1 MKNNIRT
8 NVIVNLIRTIVLT
21 ILSFITFPFVCR
33 ILGDS
38 YLGMY
43 TWANTFVY
51 YFLILAKISIPNIA
65 VRECVKVRDN
75 KELLTKK
82 AHEFFIIQSVMT
94 VLSFVLMLTLVLSI
108 PNLHDYKD
116 GVNYGTLIFLLSINF
131 LAGVFSF
138 EWIYIALEKHL
149 YIAIRSIVI
158 LAISAI
164 LIFSFLKYP
173 EQVYIYALISVGV
186 TVVTVLSNI
195 IYLPKHLSKKY
206 TGRLE
211 FRPYIKPILLL
222 FFVSVVLTLY
232 NETDIFILGLIDES
246 KAQVG
251 SYSVGIKG
259 IEIIITII
267 TSLSAVFM
275 PRATHY
281 YEMENKTFFNNL
293 TKYSMNICFFIAVP
307 AIATMCTMSDA
318 ITGLI
323 SGSSIGE
330 SQYQDAWVMLTIFGL
345 MMLTYSI
352 GDIIYS
358 QVLIPMKREKIYLYT
373 MLIGVVLNIGLSI
386 LFGLVIFKDKPGIGV
401 ALATI
406 ISDFLILVYLLVKTR
421 KYTSKAVFNLN
432 NLKIIIFGLAIG
444 IFSAFMGPI
453 FRNLALSYCSL
464 MESYV
469 IELVA
474 VVFIDAVI
482 YIVGL
487 LLTKE
492 KLVSSFL
499 KKKKPTDQ
507 IIKQ

>member
-8 NVIVNLIRTIVLT
+8 NVTVNLIRTVVLT

-75 KELLTKK
+75 KELLAKK
-82 AHEFFIIQSVMT
+82 AREFFIIQAVMT
-94 VLSFVLMLTLVLSI
+94 VLSFVCMLILVLSI
-108 PNLHDYKD
+108 PNLHEHKD
-116 GVNYGTLIFLLSINF
+116 GVDYDTLIFLLSINF

-173 EQVYIYALISVGV
+173 EQVYIYAFFSIGV
-186 TVVTVLSNI
+186 TIATVISNI
-195 IYLPKHLSKKY
+195 IFLPKHLSKSY
-206 TGRLE
+206 SGHLE
-211 FRPYIKPILLL
+211 FKPYIKPILLL

-232 NETDIFILGLIDES
+232 NETDIFILGLVDES

-293 TKYSMNICFFIAVP
+293 TKYSMNICFFIAIP

-323 SGSSIGE
+323 SGSSVGE
-330 SQYQDAWVMLTIFGL
+330 SQYQDAWIMLSIFGS

-358 QVLIPMKREKIYLYT
+358 QVLIPMKKEKVYLYT
-373 MLIGVVLNIGLSI
+373 MLIGVALNIGLSL
-386 LFGLVIFKDKPGIGV
+386 LFALVIFKDKPGVGV

-406 ISDFLILVYLLVKTR
+406 ISDFLILIYLLAKTW
-421 KYTSKAVFNLN
+421 KFTSKAIFNLN

-444 IFSAFMGPI
+444 IFSSFMGPF
-453 FRNLALSYCSL
+453 FRNLALNYYPL

-474 VVFIDAVI
+474 VVVIDAII
-482 YIVGL
+482 YIIGL

-499 KKKKPTDQ
+499 KKKKPVDQ
-507 IIKQ
+507 SISQ